1 MKDWLRRG
9 EVPAA
14 LARRL
19 ALVAVLL
26 LAGASFA
33 AVTWRAAPPV
43 DADADV
49 PLLVAPA
56 PTTAPPET
64 TTAVPATTLP
74 PPPEIAPTTTP
85 PAAPVAVPKNEYAPE
100 PIQEIGLI
108 EIPKIG
114 LRHPIFH
121 GITMRNI
128 DRGPSHWPGTAL
140 PGEVGNTVFAGH
152 RVTKTRPF
160 RNIDQLVPGDE
171 VVFTVGGVRSVYA
184 VTGSKVVL
192 PTAMEIVN
200 PTPEATGTLF
210 ACHPPGSARYRYV
223 VLLALKPPPPEAT
236 PPPPVDPAPPEAS
249 SG

>member
-1 MKDWLRRG
+1 MTTSREG
-9 EVPAA
+9 
-14 LARRL
+14 ARTTITTRL
-19 ALVAVLL
+19 AIVVALL
-26 LAGASFA
+26 LATGLVAALTWPAASPTPA
-33 AVTWRAAPPV
+33 A
-43 DADADV
+43 ADT
-49 PLLVAPA
+49 PLLTPLPVPA
-56 PTTAPPET
+56 SS
-64 TTAVPATTLP
+64 TTAVVEPTTPAPVARPATP
-74 PPPEIAPTTTP
+74 A

-100 PIQEIGLI
+100 PIQEIGTI

-114 LRHPIFH
+114 LRQPIFH

-160 RNIDQLVPGDE
+160 RNIDQLVVGDE
-171 VVFTVGGVRSVYA
+171 VIFTVAGLRSVYA

-192 PTAMEIVN
+192 PSAMEIVN
-200 PTPEATGTLF
+200 PTPEPTGTLF

-223 VLLALKPPPPEAT
+223 VLLALKTAPET
-236 PPPPVDPAPPEAS
+236 PSEDVPPPEAS

>member
-1 MKDWLRRG
+1 M
-9 EVPAA
+9 

-19 ALVAVLL
+19 ALIVIAL

-33 AVTWRAAPPV
+33 AATWRSAPPV

-49 PLLVAPA
+49 PLLVAP
-56 PTTAPPET
+56 TSTSTSAPPET
-64 TTAVPATTLP
+64 TAVPP
-74 PPPEIAPTTTP
+74 PPPETVPTTAP

-100 PIQEIGLI
+100 PIQEIGVI

-114 LRHPIFH
+114 LRHTIFH

-171 VVFTVGGVRSVYA
+171 VVFTVDGVRSVYA

-223 VLLALKPPPPEAT
+223 VLLALKSPPAEAT
-236 PPPPVDPAPPEAS
+236 PPAPVDEAPPEAS